1 MQSNDLD
8 GEDKK
13 QFGATK
19 ASYFG
24 HFKHANCFRIK
35 KELLDCVR

>member
-1 MQSNDLD
+1 LD
-8 GEDKK
+8 DFDKK
-13 QFGATK
+13 HFCSTK

-35 KELLDCVR
+35 KELLCLK